1 MLFKNNNILIMMAR
15 NIFLLIFFIFL
26 LNILGN
32 ESLAQGQKKIIQLS
46 GVVVGQDSISG
57 VGGVHI
63 YVPKAGRGTTSNP
76 YGYFAMPVLQGDSII
91 VSAIGYRKQNFIM
104 PGDKGESVTLFI
116 ELKPDT
122 TVLPELE
129 IFPYPTEELFK
140 KAVLAIELP
149 NRKDLENLDRSLDKD
164 LLRRMYNNEPM
175 SANMNY
181 KYFMD
186 QQMLSTSTKY
196 QLPSNPL
203 LNPFA
208 WVKFIKAIKR
218 GDFKKK
224 D

>member
-1 MLFKNNNILIMMAR
+1 MMVRNSFLI
-15 NIFLLIFFIFL
+15 IFLLI
-26 LNILGN
+26 NISFYSNDLF
-32 ESLAQGQKKIIQLS
+32 SQGQNKIIQLS
-46 GVVVGQDSISG
+46 GVVVGEDSISG

-63 YVPKAGRGTTSNP
+63 YVPAAGRGTTSNP
-76 YGYFAMPVLQGDSII
+76 YGYFAMPVLASDSII
-91 VSAIGYRKQNFIM
+91 VSAVGYQKQNFIM
-104 PGDKGESVTLFI
+104 PGDKGESVTSII

-122 TVLPELE
+122 TILPELE
-129 IFPYPTEELFK
+129 IFPYPTEDLFK

-149 NRKDLENLDRSLDKD
+149 NRKDLENLDKSLNKD
-164 LLRRMYNNEPM
+164 MLRKMYANQPM
-175 SANMNY
+175 SAKMNY

-186 QQMLSTSTKY
+186 QQMLSTSQKY

>member
-1 MLFKNNNILIMMAR
+1 MLFKINNILIMMTR
-15 NIFLLIFFIFL
+15 YIFILIFFVFISNIFDNNL
-26 LNILGN
+26 I
-32 ESLAQGQKKIIQLS
+32 AQGEKKIIQLS

-164 LLRRMYNNEPM
+164 LLRRMYNNV
-175 SANMNY
+175 Y
-181 KYFMD
+181 Y
-186 QQMLSTSTKY
+186 
-196 QLPSNPL
+196 
-203 LNPFA
+203 
-208 WVKFIKAIKR
+208 
-218 GDFKKK
+218 
-224 D
+224 

>member
-1 MLFKNNNILIMMAR
+1 MLFKK
-15 NIFLLIFFIFL
+15 LLYLSAIFFLF
-26 LNILGN
+26 NHF
-32 ESLAQGQKKIIQLS
+32 SFSQGEKKIIQMS
-46 GVVVGQDSISG
+46 GVVVGADSISG

-76 YGYFAMPVLQGDSII
+76 YGYFTMPVLEEDSLII
-91 VSAIGYRKQNFIM
+91 SAVGYQKQNLIV
-104 PGDKGESVTLFI
+104 PGDKGESISLII

-122 TVLPELE
+122 TILPELE

-140 KAVLAIELP
+140 KAVLALELP
-149 NRKDLENLDRSLDKD
+149 NRRDLENLDKSLNKQ
-164 LLRRMYNNEPM
+164 LLREMYMNEPM

-186 QQMLSTSTKY
+186 QQMLATSNKY

-208 WVKFIKAIKR
+208 WARFIKAIKR
-218 GDFKKK
+218 GDFKKENN
-224 D
+224 

>member
-1 MLFKNNNILIMMAR
+1 MLFKINNILIMMAR
-15 NIFLLIFFIFL
+15 NIFLLFFFFFL
-26 LNILGN
+26 LNIFGN

-208 WVKFIKAIKR
+208 WVKFIKAIKN

>member
-1 MLFKNNNILIMMAR
+1 M
-15 NIFLLIFFIFL
+15 FFSVNL
-26 LNILGN
+26 Y
-32 ESLAQGQKKIIQLS
+32 SQGQNKIIQLS
-46 GVVVGQDSISG
+46 GVVVGKDSISG

-63 YVPKAGRGTTSNP
+63 YVPSAGRGTTSNP
-76 YGYFAMPVLQGDSII
+76 YGYFAMPVLASDSII
-91 VSAIGYRKQNFIM
+91 VSAVGYRKQNFIM
-104 PGDKGESVTLFI
+104 PADKGESVTLII

-122 TVLPELE
+122 TILPELE
-129 IFPYPTEELFK
+129 IFPYPTEDLFK

-149 NRKDLENLDRSLDKD
+149 NRKDLDNLDESLNKD
-164 LLRRMYNNEPM
+164 MLRKMYSNQPM

-186 QQMLSTSTKY
+186 QQMLATSQKY

>member
-1 MLFKNNNILIMMAR
+1 MTLNKTLIL
-15 NIFLLIFFIFL
+15 NLIVIT
-26 LNILGN
+26 
-32 ESLAQGQKKIIQLS
+32 SLTIVFDSYSQGQKKIIQLS

-57 VGGVHI
+57 VGGVHV

-76 YGYFAMPVLQGDSII
+76 YGYFAMPVLAEDSII
-91 VSAIGYRKQNFIM
+91 VSAIGYQKQSFIM
-104 PGDKGESVTLFI
+104 PGDKGVSVTLFI

-122 TVLPELE
+122 TILPELE

-140 KAVLAIELP
+140 KAVLAVELP
-149 NRKDLENLDRSLDKD
+149 NRRDIENLEKSLDKD

-186 QQMLSTSTKY
+186 QQMMATSTKY

-218 GDFKKK
+218 GDFKRK

>member
-1 MLFKNNNILIMMAR
+1 MLIRKL
-15 NIFLLIFFIFL
+15 FFIVLSFFFFA
-26 LNILGN
+26 NY
-32 ESLAQGQKKIIQLS
+32 SFSQGKKKIIQMS
-46 GVVVGQDSISG
+46 GVVVGADSISG

-76 YGYFAMPVLQGDSII
+76 YGYFTMPVLEDDSLI
-91 VSAIGYRKQNFIM
+91 VSAVGYQKQNLII
-104 PGDKGESVTLFI
+104 PGDKGESISLII

-122 TVLPELE
+122 TILPELE
-129 IFPYPTEELFK
+129 IFTYPTEELFK
-140 KAVLAIELP
+140 KDVLDLELP
-149 NRKDLENLDRSLDKD
+149 NRRDLENLDKSLNKE
-164 LLRRMYNNEPM
+164 LLREMYLNEPM

-186 QQMLSTSTKY
+186 QQMIATSNKY

-208 WVKFIKAIKR
+208 WARFIKAIKR

>member
-1 MLFKNNNILIMMAR
+1 MLFKINNILIMMAR

-26 LNILGN
+26 LNIFGN

-208 WVKFIKAIKR
+208 WVKFIKAIKN

>member
-1 MLFKNNNILIMMAR
+1 MLFKINNILIMMTR
-15 NIFLLIFFIFL
+15 YIFILIFFVFISNIFENNL
-26 LNILGN
+26 V
-32 ESLAQGQKKIIQLS
+32 AQGEKKIIQLS

>member
-1 MLFKNNNILIMMAR
+1 MIL
-15 NIFLLIFFIFL
+15 NKTLISNLIV
-26 LNILGN
+26 II
-32 ESLAQGQKKIIQLS
+32 SLTIVFDSFSQGQKKIIQLS

-57 VGGVHI
+57 VGGVHV

-76 YGYFAMPVLQGDSII
+76 YGYFAMPVLAEDSII
-91 VSAIGYRKQNFIM
+91 VSAIGYQKQSFIM
-104 PGDKGESVTLFI
+104 PGDKGVSVTLFI

-122 TVLPELE
+122 TILPELE

-140 KAVLAIELP
+140 KAVLAVELP
-149 NRKDLENLDRSLDKD
+149 NRRDLENLDKSLDKD
-164 LLRRMYNNEPM
+164 LLRRMYNNEAM

-186 QQMLSTSTKY
+186 QQMMATSTKY

-218 GDFKKK
+218 GDFKRK